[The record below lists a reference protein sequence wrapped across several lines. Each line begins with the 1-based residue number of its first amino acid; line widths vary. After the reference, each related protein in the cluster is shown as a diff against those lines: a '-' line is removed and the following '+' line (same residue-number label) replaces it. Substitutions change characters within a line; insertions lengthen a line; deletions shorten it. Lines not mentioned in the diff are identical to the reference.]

1 LIVSSVLEDAKLNR
15 NVRTLLQYG
24 ANMETWE
31 HVVDRIG
38 RELVVA
44 RNSRGMLPYDGA

>member
-1 LIVSSVLEDAKLNR
+1 LIVSSVLVDAKLEQNI
-15 NVRTLLQYG
+15 RTLMQYG

-38 RELVVA
+38 RELIVA
-44 RNSRGMLPYDGA
+44 NNSRGMLPYDGA